1 MQKPRIVK
9 DTKKVR
15 PKITCCDSTIAA
27 EEEED
32 VSAED
37 NDNITTYTGIG
48 SLWINSEKIFDLD
61 INARVFPNSTAIL
74 EMTET

>member
-1 MQKPRIVK
+1 
-9 DTKKVR
+9 
-15 PKITCCDSTIAA
+15 
-27 EEEED
+27 

-37 NDNITTYTGIG
+37 NENITTYTGIS

-61 INARVFPNSTAIL
+61 INARVFPNSIAIL

>member
-1 MQKPRIVK
+1 MIERRYYNSLCVI
-9 DTKKVR
+9 
-15 PKITCCDSTIAA
+15 IAA
-27 EEEED
+27 AEGEEED

-37 NDNITTYTGIG
+37 NDNITTYTGIS

-61 INARVFPNSTAIL
+61 INARVFSNSTAIL

>member
-1 MQKPRIVK
+1 VTLYNRSRRRVK
-9 DTKKVR
+9 
-15 PKITCCDSTIAA
+15 
-27 EEEED
+27 D

-37 NDNITTYTGIG
+37 NDNITTYTGIS

-61 INARVFPNSTAIL
+61 INTSVFPNSTAIL

>member
-1 MQKPRIVK
+1 MIERRYYNSLCVI
-9 DTKKVR
+9 
-15 PKITCCDSTIAA
+15 IAA
-27 EEEED
+27 EEEEED

-37 NDNITTYTGIG
+37 NDNITTYTGIS

>member
-1 MQKPRIVK
+1 LIERRYYNSLCVI
-9 DTKKVR
+9 
-15 PKITCCDSTIAA
+15 IAA

-37 NDNITTYTGIG
+37 NDNITTYTGIS
-48 SLWINSEKIFDLD
+48 SLWINSEKSFDLD

>member
-1 MQKPRIVK
+1 LIERRYYNSLCVI
-9 DTKKVR
+9 
-15 PKITCCDSTIAA
+15 IAA
-27 EEEED
+27 EEEEED

-37 NDNITTYTGIG
+37 NDNITTYTGIR
-48 SLWINSEKIFDLD
+48 SLWINSEKIFDID

>member
-1 MQKPRIVK
+1 LIERRYYNSLCVI
-9 DTKKVR
+9 
-15 PKITCCDSTIAA
+15 IAA

-37 NDNITTYTGIG
+37 NDNITTYTGIR
-48 SLWINSEKIFDLD
+48 SLWINSEKIFDID

>member
-1 MQKPRIVK
+1 MIERRYYNSLCVI
-9 DTKKVR
+9 
-15 PKITCCDSTIAA
+15 IAA

-37 NDNITTYTGIG
+37 NDNITTYTGIS

>member
-1 MQKPRIVK
+1 LIERRYYNSLCVI
-9 DTKKVR
+9 
-15 PKITCCDSTIAA
+15 IAA

-37 NDNITTYTGIG
+37 NDNITTYTGIS

>member
-1 MQKPRIVK
+1 LIERRYYNSLCVI
-9 DTKKVR
+9 
-15 PKITCCDSTIAA
+15 IAA

-37 NDNITTYTGIG
+37 NDNITTYTGII

>member
-1 MQKPRIVK
+1 M
-9 DTKKVR
+9 
-15 PKITCCDSTIAA
+15 
-27 EEEED
+27 
-32 VSAED
+32 SAED
-37 NDNITTYTGIG
+37 NDNIPTYTGIS